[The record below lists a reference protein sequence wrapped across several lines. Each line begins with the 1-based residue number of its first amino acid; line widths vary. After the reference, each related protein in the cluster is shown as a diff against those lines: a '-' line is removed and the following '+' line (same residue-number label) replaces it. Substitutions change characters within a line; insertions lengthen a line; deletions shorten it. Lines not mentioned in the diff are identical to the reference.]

1 MITKL
6 TIENFKR
13 FSQKVEI
20 ELGSPVV
27 FVGPNNCGKTT
38 ALQALAL
45 WETAARRWFEKRHPD
60 FTKASERAGVAINR
74 KDILFAPVPDSKV
87 YWHGLHVRRGVRRN
101 GKSATQNIRMNIVM
115 EGASGDRAWVCG
127 FEFDYQNAETFL
139 VRPLRKA
146 GFDDSSVAEAEYT
159 VPPEAAAQIRIAFL
173 PPMSGL
179 ASIEDRLDSGA
190 VRRRIGEGRTAEV
203 LRNLCYSLLHPD
215 NNGGDPSIALQRWKE
230 LRRTMKALF
239 GVELLEPSYNADR
252 GEVTMAYRDG
262 AGTEL
267 DLSSS
272 GRGMQQT
279 LLLFAYLYANP
290 GTVLLLDEP
299 DAHLEVLRQRQTYN
313 LLVDTARQLHS
324 QVIAASHS
332 EVVLNEAAGK
342 DCVVAFVGSKPHLI
356 TDRGSQLAKA
366 LTTFGF
372 ENYVL
377 GETKGWTLYL
387 EGSTDL
393 AILKALAQ
401 VLNHV
406 QAVHCLESPFV
417 HYLNTNLPQSAREHF
432 FGIRDAVPGLVGF
445 ALFNRIDRPLHSQ
458 DCYVETAWSRR
469 EIENY
474 LCTREVLL
482 RFARGHEADMDL
494 FSAPEGDMRVRTMEK
509 AIADVEHSLQVLDKP
524 SPWSPDCKVS
534 DDFLRP
540 LFKAYFTSLKLPN
553 LIAKSD
559 YHQLAPFILAS
570 EVDEEV
576 QVKLDQLVAVVA
588 KAKAPIR
595 G

>member
-13 FSQKVEI
+13 FGQKVEI

-60 FTKASERAGVAINR
+60 VTTASERAGVPINR

-87 YWHGLHVRRGVRRN
+87 YWHGLHVRRGVKRK
-101 GKSATQNIRMNIVM
+101 GKAATQNIRMNIVV
-115 EGASGDRAWVCG
+115 EGATEDRTWVCG
-127 FEFDYQNAETFL
+127 FEFDYQNAETFNI
-139 VRPLRKA
+139 RPLRKA
-146 GFDDSSVAEAEYT
+146 GFDDSPVAEAEYT
-159 VPPEAAAQIRIAFL
+159 VPPEAAGKVRIAYL

-190 VRRRIGEGRTAEV
+190 IRRRIGEGRTAEV

-215 NNGGDPSIALQRWKE
+215 NNGGDPDIATQRWEE
-230 LRRTMKALF
+230 LKRTMKTLF
-239 GVELLEPSYNADR
+239 GVELLEPAYNADR
-252 GEVTMAYRDG
+252 GEVTMSYRDR

-290 GTVLLLDEP
+290 GTAILLDEP

-313 LLVDTARQLHS
+313 LLVETARQLHS

-342 DCVVAFVGSKPHLI
+342 DCVVAFVGSKPHVI
-356 TDRGSQLAKA
+356 SDRGSQLVKA

-377 GETKGWTLYL
+377 GETKGWALYL

-393 AILKALAQ
+393 AILKALAA
-401 VLNHV
+401 VLKHQEAV
-406 QAVHCLESPFV
+406 QCLESPFV

-432 FGIRDAVPGLVGF
+432 YGIRDAVPNLVGF
-445 ALFNRIDRPLHSQ
+445 ALFDRIDKPLQSQ
-458 DCYVETAWSRR
+458 DCYVEAAWSRR

-482 RFARGHEADMDL
+482 RFARGTEADADL
-494 FSAPEGDMRVRTMEK
+494 FSASEADIRVKAMEK
-509 AIADVEHSLQVLDKP
+509 AITDVEQSLQVLDKP
-524 SPWSPDCKVS
+524 SPWSADCKVS

-540 LFKAYFTSLKLPN
+540 LFKAYFAALKMPN
-553 LIAKSD
+553 VIAKSD
-559 YHQLAPFILAS
+559 YHQLAPFLQPSDVDI
-570 EVDEEV
+570 EVRA
-576 QVKLDQLVAVVA
+576 KLDQLVAIA
-588 KAKAPIR
+588 SKAKPASQ